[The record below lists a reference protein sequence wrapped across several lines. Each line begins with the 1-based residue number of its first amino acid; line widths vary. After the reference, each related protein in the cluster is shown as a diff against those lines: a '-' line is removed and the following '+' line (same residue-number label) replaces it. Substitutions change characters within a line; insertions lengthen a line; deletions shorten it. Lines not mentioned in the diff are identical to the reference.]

1 VLTADW
7 VALCIVAV
15 AALLGIILGFGKTL
29 KIFTS
34 GIFGIII
41 SIIVCYFLYGIIINW
56 PFTQDLMAKITDALA
71 NADNGFCDFLIKIRM
86 DIIAICVGMFIIVQ
100 LLRIIIVAIIKNISE
115 TSNKVIRTINR
126 ILGMLLMIAIVVMLA
141 LIVFQIIAWVGG
153 DSYQRF
159 LDNLSGSVFKLDAVF
174 LNNPL
179 IKMFGGEQ

>member
-15 AALLGIILGFGKTL
+15 AALLGIILGFGRTL

-41 SIIVCYFLYGIIINW
+41 SIIVCYFVYGIIINW
-56 PFTQDLMAKITDALA
+56 TFTQDLMAKIVEALA
-71 NADNGFCDFLIKIRM
+71 NAENGFCDFLIKIRM
-86 DIIAICVGMFIIVQ
+86 DIIVLCVGMFIIAQ
-100 LLRIIIVAIIKNISE
+100 LLRIIIVAIVKNISE
-115 TSNKVIRTINR
+115 TSNKVVRTINR
-126 ILGMLLMIAIVVMLA
+126 ILGMLLMLAIVVMLA

-153 DSYQRF
+153 ESAESF
-159 LDNLSGSVFKLDAVF
+159 LSQLSGSVFKIDNVF

-179 IKMFGGEQ
+179 NKMFGGE